1 MLSCGELKMLPMDAY
16 GILGKHNFTD
26 WLISDEIL
34 NWLVWFEH
42 PNFSSMSFLKFLV
55 NLSYSKTPASLS
67 TSKNVIKLF

>member
-1 MLSCGELKMLPMDAY
+1 MLSCGELKMLPIKDAY

-42 PNFSSMSFLKFLV
+42 PNFSSMS
-55 NLSYSKTPASLS
+55 
-67 TSKNVIKLF
+67 